1 MPYQITT
8 MLYSPTSG
16 IAYAGMA
23 SPQASLYRLSN
34 PTVIWAFDPWT
45 GVHRHPIDID
55 RDPYGHAIVP
65 PGEHPRPNRRARDVT
80 SIFREMAADGAQV
93 TAMLQTDVA
102 QPAQVAVEKIQ
113 VDPAL
118 QEWHAEGLARLLL
131 GAYASQVTST
141 VRNHARRVLGIH
153 YQEDEEPP
161 ASPRA

>member
-16 IAYAGMA
+16 IAYDGMA
-23 SPQASLYRLSN
+23 TPQASLYRFSN

-45 GVHRHPIDID
+45 GMQRHSIDVE

-65 PGEHPRPNRRARDVT
+65 PGENPRPNRRARDVT
-80 SIFREMAADGAQV
+80 SIFRGMATGEAQV
-93 TAMLQTDVA
+93 AAMLQSDVA

-113 VDPAL
+113 IDPGL
-118 QEWHAEGLARLLL
+118 REWQAEGLARMLL
-131 GAYASQVTST
+131 GAYSSQVTSS

-153 YQEDEEPP
+153 YQEDEKPQAIPP
-161 ASPRA
+161 A